1 MPADN
6 IVTALPAVV
15 HPVGTNGIPN
25 GGTDFYKSEITPMA
39 SKSYN
44 QR

>member
-15 HPVGTNGIPN
+15 HPVGANGIPN
-25 GGTDFYKSEITPMA
+25 GDADFYKTEIAPMA
-39 SKSYN
+39 PKSYN